1 MPITKYALPEIIFGP
16 ATFDHTAL
24 CARQLGASRVLL
36 VSDSGIEDAGWV
48 QRIMDLLAA
57 DGLTWTY
64 FNDCVPNP
72 RDFSVAEGARRYR
85 EEHADVIIALGG
97 GSVIDTA
104 KGIAAV
110 VGNGG
115 KIRDYEGAN
124 KMQRPLPPM
133 LCLPTTA
140 GSGSDISQFCIITD
154 MQRQLKMSII
164 SRTLTP
170 NVSIIDPLLTHTKTR
185 ELIVASAI
193 DAMAHAVESYLS
205 VLASPF
211 TEVLALEAISRIVHS
226 LPAAAEDR
234 SPVAMEQLCIAST
247 QAGMSFS
254 NAGLGIGHSLAHAL
268 GGVYDVIHGDVH
280 PVVLPVV
287 MEYNLPNCVDK
298 LAAIG
303 ERIPGAARKTPEA
316 TARAGIDFLREFF
329 TSLGADTQ
337 LSRIL
342 PENVHQADW
351 PTVAAAA
358 LQDACTLTNPRT
370 PTQEDLLRICREV
383 W

>member
-16 ATFDHTAL
+16 ATFARAAI

-36 VSDSGIEDAGWV
+36 VSDPGIESAGWV

-57 DGLTWTY
+57 DGLQWTY
-64 FNDCVPNP
+64 FNECVPNP
-72 RDFSVAEGARRYR
+72 RSFSVEHGARRYR

-115 KIRDYEGAN
+115 DIRDYEGAN
-124 KMQRPLPPM
+124 KMLRPLPPL

-154 MQRQLKMSII
+154 MARQLKMSII

-170 NVSIIDPLLTHTKTR
+170 NVSIIDPQLTHTKSR
-185 ELIVASAI
+185 QLIVASAI
-193 DAMAHAVESYLS
+193 DALAHAVESYLS

-211 TEVLALEAISRIVHS
+211 TEVLALEAISRIVQHLPPAVQERS
-226 LPAAAEDR
+226 PAAL
-234 SPVAMEQLCIAST
+234 EQLCIAST

-254 NAGLGIGHSLAHAL
+254 NAGLGLGHSLAHAL
-268 GGVYDVIHGDVH
+268 GGVYDVIHGAVH
-280 PVVLPVV
+280 PVVLPLV
-287 MEYNLPNCVDK
+287 MEYNMPNCTEK

-303 ERIPGAARKTPEA
+303 RRILGRDFSCAEA
-316 TARAGIDFLREFF
+316 TAREGIAFLRNFF
-329 TSLGADTQ
+329 TSLGAGTR
-337 LSRIL
+337 LSGIVPAHVL
-342 PENVHQADW
+342 PAAW
-351 PTVAAAA
+351 PAVAAAA

-370 PTQEDLLRICREV
+370 PTQEDLLRICREA